1 MLTKTTSIQIDT
13 LERLLLNKVPTQT
26 QTQTYRQLITQLKQY
41 YTMVQLKEIL
51 RISEATHNRY
61 LNESDCH
68 YSLKLQLYLLLQYH
82 NSIPI

>member
-1 MLTKTTSIQIDT
+1 MYTMLTKTTSIQIDT
-13 LERLLLNKVPTQT
+13 LERLSLNKVP
-26 QTQTYRQLITQLKQY
+26 TQTYRQLITQLKQY

-82 NSIPI
+82 NSIPV

>member
-1 MLTKTTSIQIDT
+1 MYTMLTKITSIQIDT
-13 LERLLLNKVPTQT
+13 LERLSLNKVP
-26 QTQTYRQLITQLKQY
+26 TQTYRQLITQLKQY

>member
-1 MLTKTTSIQIDT
+1 MYTMLTKATSIQIDT
-13 LERLLLNKVPTQT
+13 LERLSLNKVP
-26 QTQTYRQLITQLKQY
+26 TQTYRQLITQLKQY

-51 RISEATHNRY
+51 CISEATHNRY
-61 LNESDCH
+61 LNESDCP